1 MSAGGSEGSAGGDA
15 APAGELQ
22 DPGLARDRTALAWTR
37 SSLNMAASGTL
48 IVRAAFTAR
57 LDVLAVA
64 SAVAAGLLAGLTWR
78 HGRVIYFG
86 RQTAG
91 EFTRPQTRA
100 ILLLT
105 GATLVIAIVAIVVT
119 IAI

>member
-1 MSAGGSEGSAGGDA
+1 MSAGGPQGSDGGDA
-15 APAGELQ
+15 ASAEALQ

-57 LDVLAVA
+57 LDVLAVVI
-64 SAVAAGLLAGLTWR
+64 AVAAAVLAWLTWR

-86 RQTAG
+86 RQTVG

-100 ILLLT
+100 VVLLT
-105 GATLVIAIVAIVVT
+105 GATLLIAIVAIVVT